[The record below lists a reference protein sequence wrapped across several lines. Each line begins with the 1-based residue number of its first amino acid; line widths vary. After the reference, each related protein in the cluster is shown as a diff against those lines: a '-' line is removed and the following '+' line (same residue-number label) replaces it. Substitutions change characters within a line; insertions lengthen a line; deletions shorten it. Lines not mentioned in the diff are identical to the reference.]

1 MNNKGFAT
9 PMIVVWILTLILGTV
24 FGFGIY
30 RYMENKDAEQSQQ
43 TQQVIVET
51 QE

>member
-30 RYMENKDAEQSQQ
+30 RYMQSKDAEQSQQ

>member
-9 PMIVVWILTLILGTV
+9 PMIVVWILILILGTV
-24 FGFGIY
+24 FGFNMY
-30 RYMENKDAEQSQQ
+30 RYIENKDVEQPQQ